1 MKTAPCIFETQ
12 EEMMKYNK
20 KFVNDNLWG
29 PIVEEILSEQCAKQ
43 GFTYDE
49 FVTETEK
56 RFSELEKVDKNKSF
70 KEYQLFMWE
79 KLHFD
84 ISDLIEY
91 NNKRK

>member
-1 MKTAPCIFETQ
+1 MKTVPCLFETK
-12 EEMMKYNK
+12 EEMMNYNK

-29 PIVEEILSEQCAKQ
+29 PIVEEILTEQCEKQ
-43 GFTYDE
+43 GITYEE
-49 FVTETEK
+49 FVADTEEK
-56 RFSELEKVDKNKSF
+56 FKDNDTNDNSDF

-91 NNKRK
+91 KNKRK